1 MRRICVVLLSVGLLA
16 GCASS
21 GRSEQV
27 AVLRDN
33 VADLRERM
41 NELQEQVAELTAHR
55 EVAACR
61 LPNQVDADR
70 LSAGFPI
77 SPERIPASGNVN
89 VAVLFVDFQEAPARQ
104 GGTATDDEQ
113 TLTHGMFV
121 HLVSGAETYL
131 EAMSY
136 GTLDFTFRPL
146 YRWLRMPHSLSEL
159 YADSDSNLGNA
170 ISSFMLIDD
179 AIDLADPDFDFEGI
193 DSVVVIATPR
203 ADSIQGG
210 AALLSPDWH
219 FYADDQ
225 TIGNATVL
233 GSGPQAGSTIA
244 HELGHNLGLP
254 DLYDT
259 HVKLD
264 SEGHLSD
271 DNSRFV
277 GVFGLMGGGANEKP
291 TRFEMLA
298 WSRWQLGWLRD
309 TQVACITT
317 FPTSVQLTPL
327 PTPGGIKAVVVP
339 LTETTALVVE
349 SRRKLGYDSR
359 LSKEGALVYKI
370 DTSVRTGKGPI
381 VVGSVSKPPDD
392 SALLGPG
399 EAWNWDGYS
408 VTVKEVTPEGV
419 LVEITQITVLKQ

>member
-1 MRRICVVLLSVGLLA
+1 MVLLSVGLLA

-27 AVLRDN
+27 AVLGAD

-41 NELQEQVAELTAHR
+41 NELQGQVAELAELTAYR

-61 LPNQVDADR
+61 LPNQMDANY

-77 SPERIPASGNVN
+77 SPERISASGNVN

-104 GGTATDDEQ
+104 GGTITDDEQ
-113 TLTHGMFV
+113 TLIHGMFV
-121 HLVSGAETYL
+121 NLVSGAERYL

-146 YRWLRMPHSLSEL
+146 YRWLRMPHSLSAL

-179 AIDLADPDFDFEGI
+179 AISLADPEFDFEDI

-203 ADSIQGG
+203 ADSIQRGT
-210 AALLSPDWH
+210 ALLSPDWD

-225 TIGNATVL
+225 TIGNATSL
-233 GSGPQAGSTIA
+233 GSGPRAWSTIA

-254 DLYDT
+254 DLYDR
-259 HVKLD
+259 HLKLD

-271 DNSRFV
+271 DKARFV
-277 GVFGLMGGGANEKP
+277 GVFGLMGGGA
-291 TRFEMLA
+291 
-298 WSRWQLGWLRD
+298 
-309 TQVACITT
+309 
-317 FPTSVQLTPL
+317 
-327 PTPGGIKAVVVP
+327 
-339 LTETTALVVE
+339 
-349 SRRKLGYDSR
+349 
-359 LSKEGALVYKI
+359 KEIGRAHV
-370 DTSVRTGKGPI
+370 
-381 VVGSVSKPPDD
+381 
-392 SALLGPG
+392 
-399 EAWNWDGYS
+399 
-408 VTVKEVTPEGV
+408 
-419 LVEITQITVLKQ
+419 